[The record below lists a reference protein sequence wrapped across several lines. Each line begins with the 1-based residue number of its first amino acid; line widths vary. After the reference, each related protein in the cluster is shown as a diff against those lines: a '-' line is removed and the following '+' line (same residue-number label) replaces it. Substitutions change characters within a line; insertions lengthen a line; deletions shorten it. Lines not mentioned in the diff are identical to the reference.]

1 MEGDAGKGMS
11 GRLGAGNDERFDFM
25 LQAADR
31 FLRIRKL
38 IGVVY
43 LVANRGIVLGF
54 MGSLG
59 VRGDAFGQGFAALV
73 VWSRSAKGLDES
85 DDRGSYLLKINH
97 RTHRWDQ
104 SY

>member
-31 FLRIRKL
+31 FLGIRKL

-54 MGSLG
+54 MG
-59 VRGDAFGQGFAALV
+59 
-73 VWSRSAKGLDES
+73 
-85 DDRGSYLLKINH
+85 
-97 RTHRWDQ
+97 
-104 SY
+104 